1 MHWKR
6 WQWLM
11 AKAYLSAIQDAVV
24 STSRLSPEDVV
35 MRLSVHMNY
44 VDYEIAARGSS
55 DLVYTY
61 GTISTQMMEQIAR
74 VADPGDA
81 TSETG
86 SYAEDV
92 YPKGNP
98 WSSAL
103 AN

>member
-44 VDYEIAARGSS
+44 VDYEIAAHGQDEVGVMPHGGPNS
-55 DLVYTY
+55 LVL
-61 GTISTQMMEQIAR
+61 
-74 VADPGDA
+74 
-81 TSETG
+81 
-86 SYAEDV
+86 
-92 YPKGNP
+92 KN
-98 WSSAL
+98 
-103 AN
+103 